1 MTDQFRFRGFIA
13 ALILALPSFATSLA
27 IAKEYDPYVMYV
39 YPAGAQRGTT
49 AERMA
54 RGRGLEGASE
64 IRISGKGLTGKVI
77 AVEEPST
84 RLQQRSANRQDQAEN
99 PNVVR
104 FSVTVAPDAE
114 PGFRDMWII
123 TPKGATN
130 RLRFVVGQTPEV
142 DEVDDNKENNE
153 LDTAQALASLPILV
167 NGQID
172 QGDRDIFRF
181 PAKAGQTLVCEL
193 QGQSI
198 LPYIADA
205 VPGWFQ
211 ASLTMCDSAGNE
223 VAYVDDWR
231 FRPDPVIIYK
241 VEKDGEYTLEIKD
254 VLFRGREDFVYR
266 LSIGTPPFITHIYPL
281 GGQRDTDAKVQ
292 LFGANLPTASM
303 DFAIPGD
310 SLSVR
315 QLKVTGGGFTSNSL
329 PFGVGDHPEAQEA
342 EPNNAIDQAQK
353 IETPLTINGRIQ
365 QNGDADYFVFTG
377 KKNDIVVI
385 DVRARRL
392 ESPLDPIV
400 TLFNATGGQLAEN
413 DDTIDESQGLITQH
427 ADPYLRYTIRAD
439 GDYIVRIGDIRSNV
453 GGDEY
458 AYRLTIAPPKQDFD
472 LRVFPANLAVP
483 QGASA
488 LAKVKAYRWDGFN
501 GEINVSAASLP
512 PGFVASDIAIGTGL
526 KEGRFTITAPPNAQF
541 GIVSPTFQ
549 GKAKVGEEEIVRT
562 AGPAEDLMQ
571 AFYYR
576 HDVPTDEMLLAAVE
590 LRSIA
595 LSNNSSPTKVH
606 EVVQGGNLSV
616 VVKVTRE
623 GLKAALAK
631 AEAEKKVVDAALAKV
646 KEEVA
651 KARADYDAAEKAAR
665 AAATAAANART
676 AVSRAASAQ
685 TTATDNAN
693 SKRQQATAAK
703 KKLDDLIAKQQK
715 PAEAKLAA
723 ATKAVTDAAEDQRA
737 AAEAQKKAA
746 EQALAKVKN
755 QVTAA
760 TTAYDAAE
768 KAAKDAQG
776 AAAAAKAALDEAR
789 TEQAAADKA
798 APEKRKLADQLRVKR
813 DSMPA
818 VERTAAAKA
827 TEAKKRV
834 DAVKQAEK
842 GTISLKA
849 DTPPRNITVKA
860 ANIPAAKNEAT
871 ITITVAK
878 AVAVGFRD
886 NIIVAASLKAGQET
900 FTGVAPAIPIKV
912 IAPPK

>member
-1 MTDQFRFRGFIA
+1 MTNRFRLFGLIA
-13 ALILALPSFATSLA
+13 PVALALPCFTSSFANA
-27 IAKEYDPYVMYV
+27 REYAPYVMYAF
-39 YPAGAQRGTT
+39 PAGAQRGTT
-49 AERMA
+49 VERMV
-54 RGRGLEGASE
+54 RGRGLEGASDV
-64 IRISGKGLTGKVI
+64 RVSGKGVTTKVI

-104 FSVTVAPDAE
+104 FSITVAADAE
-114 PGFRDMWII
+114 PGPRDLWII
-123 TPKGATN
+123 TPKGPTN
-130 RLRFVVGQTPEV
+130 RLKFIVGQVPEV
-142 DEVDDNKENNE
+142 DELDDNKENNE
-153 LDTAQALASLPILV
+153 LDTPQALESLPILV

-172 QGDRDIFRF
+172 QADRDIFRF
-181 PAKAGQTLVCEL
+181 PAKAGHSLVCEL

-211 ASLTMCDSAGNE
+211 ASLTLYDSAGNE
-223 VAYVDDWR
+223 LAYVDDWR

-241 VEKDGEYTLEIKD
+241 VEKDGEYMLEIKD

-266 LSIGTPPFITHIYPL
+266 LSIGTLPFITHIYPL

-292 LFGANLPTASM
+292 LFGVNLPTASV
-303 DFAIPGD
+303 DFAVPGD
-310 SLSVR
+310 SPSLRHV
-315 QLKVTGGGFTSNSL
+315 KVNGGGFTSNTL
-329 PFGVGDHPEAQEA
+329 PFGVGDFPESQEA

-365 QNGDADYFVFTG
+365 QKGDADYFVFTG
-377 KKNDIVVI
+377 KANTVVAI
-385 DVRARRL
+385 DARARRL
-392 ESPLDPIV
+392 ESPLDSII

-427 ADPYLRYTIRAD
+427 ADSYLRYTIRAD
-439 GDYIVRIGDIRSNV
+439 GDYVVRIGDIRGHA
-453 GGDEY
+453 GGEEY

-501 GEINVSAASLP
+501 GEINVSAAGLP
-512 PGFVASDIAIGTGL
+512 PGFVAGDIAIGPGL
-526 KEGRFTITAPPNAQF
+526 KEARFTITAPPNAPF
-541 GIVSPTFQ
+541 GIVLPTFQ
-549 GKAKVGEEEIVRT
+549 GKAKIGEEEIVRT
-562 AGPAEDLMQ
+562 ADPAEDLMQ

-576 HDVPTDEMLLAAVE
+576 HDVPTAEMLLAPVE
-590 LRSIA
+590 LRSVA
-595 LSNNSSPTKVH
+595 LSNNSPPTQVH
-606 EVVQGGNLSV
+606 EIVQGGNLSV
-616 VVKVTRE
+616 VVKASRE

-631 AEAEKKVVDAALAKV
+631 AEAEKKVVDDALAKV
-646 KEEVA
+646 KEDVA
-651 KARADYDAAEKAAR
+651 KARADYDTAEKAAR
-665 AAATAAANART
+665 EAATAATNAKTAATRAATAQTNAANA
-676 AVSRAASAQ
+676 
-685 TTATDNAN
+685 AT
-693 SKRQQATAAK
+693 SKRQQATGAK
-703 KKLDDLIAKQQK
+703 KKLDDLVAKQQK
-715 PAEAKLAA
+715 PAESKLAA

-746 EQALAKVKN
+746 EQALTNIKN

-768 KAAKDAQG
+768 KAAKEAET
-776 AAAAAKAALDEAR
+776 AVANAKAEADKAR
-789 TEQAAADKA
+789 AEQAAAEKA
-798 APEKRKLADQLRVKR
+798 APEKRKLADQLKVKR
-813 DSMPA
+813 DSLPA
-818 VERTAAAKA
+818 VERTATTKV
-827 TEAKKRV
+827 TEATKKV
-834 DAVKQAEK
+834 AAVKQAEK

-860 ANIPAAKNEAT
+860 ANIPAGKNEAT

-878 AVAVGFRD
+878 PAPVGFRD
-886 NIIVAASLKAGQET
+886 NIILTASLKAGQET

-912 IAPPK
+912 IAPPQ